1 MSNIL
6 TQRLRCFSSFFTITL
21 HSQWEAS
28 INILKS
34 HISVLPAEQL
44 SSRLFSFYG
53 FILEEQE
60 KLSLGNIDPTISQER
75 SIFFWKLF
83 HKCTL
88 TQKTYFPTK
97 QLQIWYKWF
106 KTYFYFCLQKILKLQ
121 ENLRTIQVLNY
132 IYCQ

>member
-1 MSNIL
+1 MLISEEGTTCMSNIL
-6 TQRLRCFSSFFTITL
+6 TQLLRCFSSFFTITL

-60 KLSLGNIDPTISQER
+60 ELSLGTIDPTISQER

-83 HKCTL
+83 HKC
-88 TQKTYFPTK
+88 
-97 QLQIWYKWF
+97 
-106 KTYFYFCLQKILKLQ
+106 
-121 ENLRTIQVLNY
+121 
-132 IYCQ
+132 